1 MTKTIVDCITGNS
14 FIQQDDATSFTAEI
28 SRNIK
33 LYQKQGNFVEVQYK
47 PLIGQ
52 GNKIVYT
59 AVLIAKVK
67 QSVEVK

>member
-1 MTKTIVDCITGNS
+1 MTTVIVDCITGNS
-14 FIQQDDATSFTAEI
+14 FIQQDDAQVFTDEI
-28 SRNIK
+28 SRAVK
-33 LYQKQGNFVEVQYK
+33 EHQKEGSFVEVQYR

-52 GNKIVYT
+52 GNTVIYT